1 MAKGRFTGGRKKGSV
16 NKTTR
21 AKLNQ
26 LARLQVE
33 GNDPM
38 SFFTAIMRDKDAPY
52 EERKFASHALLK
64 YYHPQL
70 ASIEARTGG
79 TTHEQRLE
87 MLRQMA
93 EDDPGTPGGS

>member
-1 MAKGRFTGGRKKGSV
+1 MAKGRKTGGRKPGGL
-16 NKTTR
+16 NKATR
-21 AKLNQ
+21 TKLQ
-26 LARLQVE
+26 ALARLKVE

-87 MLRQMA
+87 MLKQLS
-93 EDDPGTPGGS
+93 EDDPPTPGGA